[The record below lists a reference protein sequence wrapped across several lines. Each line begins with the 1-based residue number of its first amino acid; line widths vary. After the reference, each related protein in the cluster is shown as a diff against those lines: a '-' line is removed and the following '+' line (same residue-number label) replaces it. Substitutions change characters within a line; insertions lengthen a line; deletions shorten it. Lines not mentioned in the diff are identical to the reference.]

1 MCVEGFTARDTAI
14 PLRTR
19 PSTALRAWLR
29 RLLLALRCLV
39 TGAAQI
45 TMDRVADP
53 LVERNRRDNLHT
65 RLLIAFTLR
74 EDSNC
79 VDIGANRGEILKE
92 FIRAAPRGRHVAFE
106 PLPQR
111 AAALRSRFPG
121 VDVRECA
128 LSDRPAGEATFTHV
142 LAIDGLSGFRR
153 RSYPPGTRTR
163 EITVA
168 TDALDHAL
176 ADGYVPA
183 MIKLDVEG
191 AELEVL
197 RGALDTLRTHKPTLV
212 FEHGVGA
219 ADHYGTSPDDIHDL
233 LSAIGYRIFDIDG
246 GGPYTRSGFAA
257 LFERP
262 IWVFVAHP

>member
-1 MCVEGFTARDTAI
+1 MA
-14 PLRTR
+14 LLNR
-19 PSTALRAWLR
+19 PIAALRAWLR

-39 TGAAQI
+39 ARVAQI
-45 TMDRVADP
+45 TIDRVADP
-53 LVERNRRDNLHT
+53 LVERNRRDNVHT

-79 VDIGANRGEILKE
+79 VDVGANRGEILKE
-92 FIRAAPRGRHVAFE
+92 FVRAAPRGRHVAFE

-111 AAALRSRFPG
+111 AAGLRSRFPG

-128 LSDRPAGEATFTHV
+128 LSDRPVDEATFTHV
-142 LAIDGLSGFRR
+142 PAIDGLSGFRR

-168 TDALDHAL
+168 TDTLDGAL
-176 ADGYVPA
+176 ADDYVPA
-183 MIKLDVEG
+183 MIKVDVEG

-197 RGALDTLRTHKPTLV
+197 RGALNTLRTHKPTLV
-212 FEHGVGA
+212 FEHGLGG
-219 ADHYGTSPDDIHDL
+219 ADHYGTSPDDVHDL
-233 LSAIGYRIFDIDG
+233 LSEVGYRIFDIDG

-257 LFERP
+257 LFEQP

>member
-1 MCVEGFTARDTAI
+1 LA
-14 PLRTR
+14 
-19 PSTALRAWLR
+19 LR
-29 RLLLALRCLV
+29 RLV
-39 TGAAQI
+39 TRAARTTI
-45 TMDRVADP
+45 GRVADP

-65 RLLIAFTLR
+65 RLLIAFTLH

-79 VDIGANRGEILKE
+79 IDIGAHRGVILKE

-106 PLPQR
+106 PLPEL
-111 AAALRSRFPG
+111 AAGLRSRFPG

-128 LSDRPAGEATFTHV
+128 LSDGPAGEATFTYV
-142 LAIDGLSGFRR
+142 PAIDGLSGFRR

-168 TDALDHAL
+168 TDALDRAL
-176 ADGYVPA
+176 ADDYVPS
-183 MIKLDVEG
+183 MIKVDVEG

-212 FEHGVGA
+212 FEHGAGG

-233 LSAIGYRIFDIDG
+233 LSEIGYRIFDIDG

-257 LFERP
+257 LFEQP

>member
-1 MCVEGFTARDTAI
+1 MAFRARPI
-14 PLRTR
+14 P
-19 PSTALRAWLR
+19 ALRAWPRL
-29 RLLLALRCLV
+29 LLLALRRLV
-39 TGAAQI
+39 TRGARTTI
-45 TMDRVADP
+45 DRIADP
-53 LVERNRRDNLHT
+53 LAERNRRDNLHT

-106 PLPQR
+106 PLPKL
-111 AAALRSRFPG
+111 AAALRTRFPE

-128 LSDRPAGEATFTHV
+128 LSNRSAGEATFTHV
-142 LAIDGLSGFRR
+142 PTNDGLSGFRR

-168 TDALDHAL
+168 TDALDRAL
-176 ADGYVPA
+176 ADDYVPA
-183 MIKLDVEG
+183 MIKVDVEG

-197 RGALDTLRTHKPTLV
+197 RGALNTLRTHKPTLV
-212 FEHGVGA
+212 FEHGVGG
-219 ADHYGTSPDDIHDL
+219 ADHYGTSPEDLHDL
-233 LSAIGYRIFDIDG
+233 LSEVGYRIFDIDG

-257 LFERP
+257 LFEQP
-262 IWVFVAHP
+262 IWMFVAHP